1 MVINKQYV
9 LTEKEENEL
18 VIRTIAKL
26 TGSMKVTMVGI
37 TPVSIPI
44 DATECTPNRLITNMN
59 NCITKSN
66 TIGNSEKFKIADWII
81 ASALDAPILLL
92 TTANQINNTITL
104 RMLLLLF
111 FHVLN
116 PPSKY
121 LSSRL
126 IANDQ
131 KK

>member
-1 MVINKQYV
+1 MVINRPYV
-9 LTEKEENEL
+9 LTEKEETEL

-59 NCITKSN
+59 NCITKSK
-66 TIGNSEKFKIADWII
+66 TIGNSEKFKIVDWII
-81 ASALDAPILLL
+81 DSALDAPILLL
-92 TTANQINNTITL
+92 KSANEINNTIKL
-104 RMLLLLF
+104 CMLFVLF

-116 PPSKY
+116 PTFKY
-121 LSSRL
+121 LL
-126 IANDQ
+126 
-131 KK
+131 